1 MRTKVVILTLGIL
14 GSLFLPTLSAS
25 ALPTI
30 TPGLTVSPAIKQI
43 TLAKDQTSVNF
54 NALITNNT
62 KDRMSIEIYDTD
74 FTAYNENNGIVFLPN
89 LNNRPHGLAQWL
101 QADINKTAL
110 DPGQSQTI
118 PVTITPDKN
127 LAPGGHYGALVY
139 KVISTGSA
147 QKGNLIASNE
157 GVSTLVFLTTQTGST
172 QNVSLGAA
180 PIQKVTFTIPQS
192 VNVVLNDTGNTQTAP
207 TGWVSIVNGSNK
219 EVARGVINPEAGL
232 ILPGTSRL
240 YSVELKAKA
249 NQSLPGA
256 YRMVVY
262 YQAAGSNSTSV
273 YTARFIVISSKTIV
287 AIAIVIILLLVYIF
301 RKYIP
306 SRRKISKKPQQKPKA
321 EIKKETKKINVLYKK
336 D

>member
-1 MRTKVVILTLGIL
+1 MRVKVLFLTLGL
-14 GSLFLPTLSAS
+14 LSGFFLPTLSVS

-30 TPGLTVSPAIKQI
+30 TPGLTVSPAIEQLSLVKG
-43 TLAKDQTSVNF
+43 QTSVHF

-62 KDRMSIEIYDTD
+62 KDRMSIDVYDTD
-74 FTAYNENNGIVFLPN
+74 FTAYNEKSGIVFLPN
-89 LNNRPHGLAQWL
+89 LSNRPHGLAQWL
-101 QADINKTAL
+101 QADINKTSL
-110 DPGQSQTI
+110 DPGQGQTI

-157 GVSTLVFLTTQTGST
+157 GVSTLVFLTTEEGST

-180 PIQKVTFTIPQS
+180 PIQKVSFAIPQS
-192 VNVVLNDTGNTQTAP
+192 VNVVLNDTGNTQTVP
-207 TGWVSIVNGSNK
+207 TGWVSIVNDANK
-219 EVARGVINPEAGL
+219 EVARGAINPEAGL

-240 YSVELKAKA
+240 YSVDLKAKA

-262 YQAAGSNSTSV
+262 YQASGSNSTSV
-273 YTARFIVISSKTIV
+273 YSARFIVINSKTII
-287 AIAIVIILLLVYIF
+287 AIAILTILLLIYIF

-306 SRRKISKKPQQKPKA
+306 NRRKISKKPEEEPK
-321 EIKKETKKINVLYKK
+321 EPPKKQSKKIAVLYKK